1 MSATRCLPILLV
13 GVLGLTACPPPEEQ
27 PAEEP
32 FPAPEVQP
40 EQEIQQDIS
49 IVNESMDTVTVTATV
64 NGRQQQLGMVAPRDS
79 ASFSVTSTRG
89 AQIQLDARDP
99 TGQVVQTE
107 MIEAIEMER
116 AWRISPEAQQQT
128 QPGMPQQPMQPE
140 TQQQTPEQQQ
150 QQPGM

>member
-1 MSATRCLPILLV
+1 MSASRCLPILLI

-49 IVNESMDTVTVTATV
+49 VVNESMDTLAVVATI
-64 NGRQQQLGMVAPRDS
+64 NGQPQQLGMVAPQDS
-79 ASFSVTSTRG
+79 ASFSVTSRRG
-89 AQIQLDARDP
+89 GQIQLEARDP
-99 TGQVVQTE
+99 TGQIVQTE
-107 MIEAIEMER
+107 MIEAVEMER
-116 AWRISPEAQQQT
+116 AWRITPEAQQD
-128 QPGMPQQPMQPE
+128 QPGLTPGAPPTQPE
-140 TQQQTPEQQQ
+140 TQQQPPEQ